1 MSTTQVDLFVPGLG
15 ESVTEA
21 RIANW
26 VKTDGD
32 AVVADDVVA
41 ELETDKAT
49 VELPA
54 GSAGVLRIVKDRGQT
69 VNVGDLIARIEPA
82 VAGAKAASAPAA
94 APQKAAPARNLAP
107 SVQRL
112 VTEKN
117 LDPAKIPP
125 TGPGNR
131 ITKGDVVAHL
141 ESKNATAISQSNAAA
156 AEVSRAARQAQPARS
171 NASAPEAA
179 KAAAAP
185 AITASA
191 DGPEETRVEM
201 SKLRE
206 TVARRLV
213 EAQHTAAILTTF
225 NEVDMSAVMT
235 LREKYKE
242 KFEKMHSVGLGFLS
256 FFAKA
261 ACAAAKAVPVVN
273 AQLQQR
279 AIVYKKHMHLGVA
292 VATEKGLIV
301 PVVRYADKLSMAQIE
316 AEIKRLATRAREGK
330 ISLEELG
337 GGTFTITNGG
347 VFGSLLSTPILNPP
361 QSAILGLHKIE
372 KRAVVVND
380 QIVIRPMM
388 YLALSYD
395 HRLVDGQQ
403 AVTFLVHMKESLE
416 DPSRLLLEV

>member
-1 MSTTQVDLFVPGLG
+1 MSSAVKELLVPGLG

-32 AVVADDVVA
+32 AVTADDVVA

-69 VNVGDLIARIEPA
+69 VNVGDLIAHIE
-82 VAGAKAASAPAA
+82 AGGAPGRPPAA
-94 APQKAAPARNLAP
+94 ASPVPAASKAAESRPPAP
-107 SVQRL
+107 SVQRMIAEHN
-112 VTEKN
+112 V
-117 LDPAKIPP
+117 DPAQIRA

-131 ITKGDVVAHL
+131 ITKADVVAHL
-141 ESKNATAISQSNAAA
+141 ESATPAPAVKSEPPRASAAKTVESPKPAAA
-156 AEVSRAARQAQPARS
+156 TVVAAEGL
-171 NASAPEAA
+171 
-179 KAAAAP
+179 
-185 AITASA
+185 
-191 DGPEETRVEM
+191 DETRVEM

-206 TVARRLV
+206 TVARRIV

-225 NEVDMSAVMT
+225 NEVDMSAVMG

-242 KFEKMHSVGLGFLS
+242 RFEKMHSVGLGFLS
-256 FFAKA
+256 FFARA

-273 AQLQQR
+273 AQIQQR
-279 AIVYKKHMHLGVA
+279 TIVYKKHMHLGIA
-292 VATEKGLIV
+292 VATEKGLVV
-301 PVVRYADKLSMAQIE
+301 PVVRNADKLSMAQIE
-316 AEIKRLATRAREGK
+316 AEIKRLAVRAREGK

-372 KRAVVVND
+372 KRAVVVDD

-395 HRLVDGQQ
+395 HRLIDGQQ

-416 DPSRLLLEV
+416 DPARLLLEV